1 MDKDRNR
8 TIDTNNTHGY
18 PQMRERVLVPYGGSY
33 HEEWND
39 QYHLTV
45 QYEGQQFLPLV
56 FCEEGWRA
64 EESLPALPL
73 AERYFA
79 AAADAQVAAERFLA
93 SGLSAD
99 DLSELAP
106 GKSRD
111 ALFAADT
118 MRILMDE
125 YGLHMET
132 VWAYAETAF
141 RRELTIAEREQL
153 SVLQPRTAA
162 VYDLLRDLVRTIP
175 AARHDLRLE
184 EYRCPVGALRTGD
197 TLRLSVKTGTL
208 NVISATL
215 ELFGDTLQRAYSMD
229 RTERGWSVKIQMPE
243 DSAALWYRF
252 RLTDEEKTRWLCAAP
267 DGAHGWMQDEP
278 RDGFRLTVYEKDFE
292 TPDWF
297 PGGVMY
303 QIFPDRFAFSDDGG
317 AERGIRYHLELHQT
331 PELHGSI
338 AEEPRWQPRDFEK
351 EYSPDDFYGGRLSAI
366 RSKLPYLR
374 SLGVTCIYLNP
385 IVEARS
391 NHRYDTSDYRHVD
404 PILGTNADFEELCR
418 EADQFGIRVL
428 CDGVF
433 SHTGADSVYFNRDG
447 HYPEAGACQPEHS
460 PWDSWYDFRHFPDD
474 YRSWWGFRDLPEVNE
489 EDPTWQAYIIHGRS
503 SIVRQWLRHGASG
516 WRLDV
521 ADELPDDV
529 LHLIRKSA
537 KEEKPDALILGEVW
551 EDAVLKESYGSRRRY
566 ALGESLDSVMN
577 YPFRT
582 AVLDFLHGHI
592 NAFELAAFLTGQQLH
607 YPQPMYRGLMNLL
620 GTHDTERLQNALAT
634 DTVWK
639 YKTREDQL
647 ELEASLTENDWQRAE
662 ALSRLA
668 AAIQFTVP
676 GVPSIYYG
684 DEQGMRG
691 TNDPFNRRPFREEN
705 GQLCEYLRSLGRMR
719 SEHAALR
726 QGEARFVAS
735 GPDVIQILRYT
746 KEEAFL
752 TVVNRAT
759 EQKSYS
765 IEIAG
770 YAAGGTAEPVSA
782 LFKVL

>member
-1 MDKDRNR
+1 
-8 TIDTNNTHGY
+8 
-18 PQMRERVLVPYGGSY
+18 MRERVLVPYGGSY

-474 YRSWWGFRDLPEVNE
+474 YRSWWGFRDLPEVLE
-489 EDPTWQAYIIHGRS
+489 HG
-503 SIVRQWLRHGASG
+503 GKM
-516 WRLDV
+516 V
-521 ADELPDDV
+521 AQDLTGIGTVELP
-529 LHLIRKSA
+529 
-537 KEEKPDALILGEVW
+537 
-551 EDAVLKESYGSRRRY
+551 
-566 ALGESLDSVMN
+566 ALG
-577 YPFRT
+577 
-582 AVLDFLHGHI
+582 I
-592 NAFELAAFLTGQQLH
+592 
-607 YPQPMYRGLMNLL
+607 YRNI
-620 GTHDTERLQNALAT
+620 D
-634 DTVWK
+634 V
-639 YKTREDQL
+639 
-647 ELEASLTENDWQRAE
+647 
-662 ALSRLA
+662 
-668 AAIQFTVP
+668 FT
-676 GVPSIYYG
+676 
-684 DEQGMRG
+684 
-691 TNDPFNRRPFREEN
+691 
-705 GQLCEYLRSLGRMR
+705 
-719 SEHAALR
+719 
-726 QGEARFVAS
+726 
-735 GPDVIQILRYT
+735 
-746 KEEAFL
+746 
-752 TVVNRAT
+752 
-759 EQKSYS
+759 
-765 IEIAG
+765 
-770 YAAGGTAEPVSA
+770 AAGGIVFIHQSLFVQPVHNLGKITAGNAQPRCDLGHGLAFFFIFQQVLQHLDLGKGIGHPLMLQLLSAVDMRIYITVPDQCFHHITVFTHPFQFHGSYPPFLRKTLTKLYHIFRA
-782 LFKVL
+782 LFTFEIFCEYSTLKMFPVETKSDGVSQKMGKIKKGGLQK